1 MFSVDLCVS
10 FQLDKAD
17 ELCTEENANDTV
29 TVSDSDVS
37 QCETARLT
45 ASEFYCCVLSY
56 FHFIDFD
63 FCAVVLMLLISQ
75 Q

>member
-10 FQLDKAD
+10 FQLDKAN
-17 ELCTEENANDTV
+17 ELCTKENDTV

-45 ASEFYCCVLSY
+45 ASEFYCCVLSD

-63 FCAVVLMLLISQ
+63 FCVVVLMLLISQ